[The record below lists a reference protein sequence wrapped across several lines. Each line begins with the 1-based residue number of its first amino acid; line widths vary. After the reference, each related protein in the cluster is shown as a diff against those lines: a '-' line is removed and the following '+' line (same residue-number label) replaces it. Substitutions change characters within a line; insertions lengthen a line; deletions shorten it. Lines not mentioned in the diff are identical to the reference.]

1 MSTNENYVRGDETG
15 TWENKSFI
23 PLQSKPGRLTKS
35 EINKCAEPDVI
46 QPREDAE
53 MITYIAVLR
62 LNGNPNWGPNPV
74 QNQGCAMIL
83 YVNPE
88 GKAFWRRFEVG
99 TDQWDEIPRY
109 CKAPVS
115 AGSETPDKVTRAMK
129 EALKDHQAYE
139 NEKTTPPFSF
149 VFTKSSSCDAVSS
162 ILD

>member
-1 MSTNENYVRGDETG
+1 
-15 TWENKSFI
+15 
-23 PLQSKPGRLTKS
+23 
-35 EINKCAEPDVI
+35 
-46 QPREDAE
+46 
-53 MITYIAVLR
+53 
-62 LNGNPNWGPNPV
+62 LN
-74 QNQGCAMIL
+74 
-83 YVNPE
+83 
-88 GKAFWRRFEVG
+88 F
-99 TDQWDEIPRY
+99 